1 VGDVVVVG
9 GEEALD
15 RLREDPEVANLH
27 KKSHTVT
34 GTEIV
39 TQEGE
44 KIGEVLHS
52 VAEEF
57 CACFR
62 GRRVAFVHRVA
73 EKVGLVGHGQP
84 AFLLRSSSLTFLYF

>member
-1 VGDVVVVG
+1 MGDVVVVG

-44 KIGEVLHS
+44 KIGEVRDIFVNERGQVGATRS
-52 VAEEF
+52 RGAWSATCVAVRS
-57 CACFR
+57 CQRRTFR
-62 GRRVAFVHRVA
+62 R
-73 EKVGLVGHGQP
+73 
-84 AFLLRSSSLTFLYF
+84 